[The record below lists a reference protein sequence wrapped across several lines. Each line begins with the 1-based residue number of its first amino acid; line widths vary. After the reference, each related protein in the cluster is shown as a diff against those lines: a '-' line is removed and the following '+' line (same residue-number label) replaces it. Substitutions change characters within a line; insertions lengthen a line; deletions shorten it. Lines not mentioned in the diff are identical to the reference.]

1 MSLEGKR
8 LSLFHGTNSQSL
20 IDFSLLKNDKKQ
32 EAFCQFRDL
41 SGLVLVDTS
50 GDFIVHLQSEVVRQ
64 SKFAF
69 VRNSSTNGPGVTL
82 PDPDDDFVLFS
93 TPESQG
99 NQGFIVKRFDF
110 PKIKWRRS
118 TIWRFKMSFLE
129 TISPLFRGTSPLDRS
144 RACPVTVRT
153 LQIDSERS
161 KFLFFSK

>member
-41 SGLVLVDTS
+41 SGLVLDDTS

-69 VRNSSTNGPGVTL
+69 VQISFTSGPGVSIS
-82 PDPDDDFVLFS
+82 DPHDDFVLS
-93 TPESQG
+93 PTLGSQG
-99 NQGFIVKRFDF
+99 SQVQFALNGCNIALHSLIQMVISRIGINQEVK
-110 PKIKWRRS
+110 
-118 TIWRFKMSFLE
+118 
-129 TISPLFRGTSPLDRS
+129 
-144 RACPVTVRT
+144 
-153 LQIDSERS
+153 
-161 KFLFFSK
+161 